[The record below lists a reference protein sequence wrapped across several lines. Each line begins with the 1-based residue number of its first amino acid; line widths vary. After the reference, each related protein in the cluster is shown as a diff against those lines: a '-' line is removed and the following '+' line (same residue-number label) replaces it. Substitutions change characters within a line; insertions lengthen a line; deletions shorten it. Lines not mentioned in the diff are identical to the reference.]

1 MSSQVMFG
9 KTGVNSQVAPAP
21 QFLPQPNTVAV
32 TDAYDDA
39 EIPEHNGENLNEM
52 NFSLGNKS
60 DYIPQDKSVI
70 FAVLLWFFLG
80 GAGAHRF
87 YLGHKFV
94 GFTFVIAG
102 VIVLA
107 SLFGAGV
114 TATVD
119 SLASRDVNMASLI
132 STFGFMAAYFV
143 WSFLDI
149 FYIGIRY
156 LINKHG

>member
-1 MSSQVMFG
+1 MSTQVMFG
-9 KTGVNSQVAPAP
+9 KTGVNSRVVPAP
-21 QFLPQPNTVAV
+21 QFLQEPNVATVAD
-32 TDAYDDA
+32 TCDDD
-39 EIPEHNGENLNEM
+39 EIPVHNGENLNEM
-52 NFSLGNKS
+52 NFSLGNKA
-60 DYIPQDKSVI
+60 DYIAQDKSII

-94 GFTFVIAG
+94 GFAFVISG

-119 SLASRDVNMASLI
+119 SFASRDINMAGLL
-132 STFGFMAAYFV
+132 STFGFMIAYFI
-143 WSFLDI
+143 WGFLDI